1 MSRTYYCTI
10 HVRGYE
16 MDSFKHVNHAVY
28 IQYMEHARW
37 KMLEEEKITFEQLET
52 WKRWPVISRIEA
64 DYLRPTVLGDK
75 LEVRTK
81 IVDHGKTNF
90 TFEQVIYHRDK
101 PVFKGIVKAV
111 MINEKGRPA
120 SIPDEIERLWSD
132 QDHGAAI

>member
-1 MSRTYYCTI
+1 
-10 HVRGYE
+10 

-28 IQYMEHARW
+28 INYLEHARW
-37 KMLEEEKITFEQLET
+37 KMLEDEKITFQQLED

-81 IVDHGKTNF
+81 IVGHGKTNF
-90 TFEQVIYHRDK
+90 TFEQVIYHHEK
-101 PVFKGIVKAV
+101 SIFKALVTAV

-120 SIPDEIERLWSD
+120 SIPDEIEKLWSD